1 MLGTDIAEHISQTT
15 SYHVEG
21 QTVKNK
27 KCNAMSRGGKKMKT
41 EEEIKKMKTEDKSDW
56 RCGQEWPSEEVISE
70 LRKYVTIRNG
80 VLGAG

>member
-1 MLGTDIAEHISQTT
+1 
-15 SYHVEG
+15 
-21 QTVKNK
+21 
-27 KCNAMSRGGKKMKT
+27 MKT

-56 RCGQEWPSEEVISE
+56 RCGQEWPSEEVIFE